1 MYSRIF
7 IVIFALPILW
17 LENLSVTT
25 ALYLGALIVFNLSLM
40 GSKDLLTTYVCL
52 EGLSLVSYGVIAT
65 NKTRGSAEAGLK
77 YFLYGVVASAL
88 LVFGLSL
95 LYLQSHELR

>member
-1 MYSRIF
+1 MSIT
-7 IVIFALPILW
+7 L
-17 LENLSVTT
+17 
-25 ALYLGALIVFNLSLM
+25 ALYFSAILLFNVSLIS
-40 GSKDLLTTYVCL
+40 SADLLTTYVCL

-95 LYLQSHELR
+95 LYLQSHELS